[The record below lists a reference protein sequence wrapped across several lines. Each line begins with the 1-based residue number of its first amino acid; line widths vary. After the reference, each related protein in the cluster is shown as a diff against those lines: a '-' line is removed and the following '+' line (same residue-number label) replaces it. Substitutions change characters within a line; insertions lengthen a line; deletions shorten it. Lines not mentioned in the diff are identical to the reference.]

1 LNLTFPADSLFF
13 LWGICS
19 VLFLIRHRFA
29 CFANA
34 VGLMSLG
41 SLIMNRFFADFS
53 PSSVIIRELI
63 LSVQSFPA
71 ETWLWFVV
79 VLHLGEWFL
88 IRLDGARDAQPAHL
102 KNISG
107 ERVYGYRLGRIWP
120 ICLFV
125 SFHGSWILFPVMSG
139 FSALNVSRSNLQQKR
154 FASTL
159 CLLYLLVLSAFL
171 ITARWFDLFLW
182 VAAVFS
188 LIGHEL
194 IYFMI
199 RRRERN
205 REPMFVSDEN
215 GLKVYAVVPKSP
227 AVEMGIQPG
236 DLILRVN
243 QVPVKTMADL
253 EEAIKKQSVCKMEIL
268 TSQLERK
275 LVQKVIYEEELKSL
289 GVIGA
294 VKKSEP
300 VTESKVESEAVALQ

>member
-1 LNLTFPADSLFF
+1 
-13 LWGICS
+13 
-19 VLFLIRHRFA
+19 
-29 CFANA
+29 
-34 VGLMSLG
+34 
-41 SLIMNRFFADFS
+41 
-53 PSSVIIRELI
+53 
-63 LSVQSFPA
+63 
-71 ETWLWFVV
+71 
-79 VLHLGEWFL
+79 
-88 IRLDGARDAQPAHL
+88 
-102 KNISG
+102 
-107 ERVYGYRLGRIWP
+107 
-120 ICLFV
+120 
-125 SFHGSWILFPVMSG
+125 MSG